1 MKLTPTATTAIDLI
15 IQTVATFRRELSSV
29 VSGCDVMIEA
39 MMAIKDG
46 EIITPDLG
54 DRLTEARR
62 TLEGLPSAVKAMA
75 IIVEPACDIIS
86 REMDV

>member
-15 IQTVATFRRELSSV
+15 VQTVATFRRELSSV
-29 VSGCDVMIEA
+29 VSACDVLIDA
-39 MMAIKDG
+39 MTAIKDG
-46 EIITPDLG
+46 EITPDLV